1 MSLSRRREL
10 ISFHAGCGRQDSA
23 AHRSSPHNLK
33 ERLMGIKLRPLLIAS
48 LAAAS
53 LPHGALAENV
63 KMAFIDPLSGPF
75 APVGQN
81 ILNSWKYVAEIAN
94 KDKWSPG
101 NTFEVVGFDNK
112 ASPQES
118 LSQLKSAIDQGYRY
132 VIQGNGSAAALALVD
147 AINKHNE
154 RNPGKE
160 VVYIN
165 YAAVDPDL
173 TNSKCSFWQFRIDAN
188 SDMKMEAMTT
198 LMAKNPQV
206 KKVYIIGQNYSFGH
220 QVTRA
225 AKDYLKRKRP
235 DVQIVG
241 DDLHP
246 IGQVKDF
253 APYIA
258 KIRASGADTV
268 ITGNWGADLAL
279 LIKAAKDADLKAD
292 FYTYYASTTGVPTA
306 MGASGADRVKYVG
319 YWNANNEGFVG
330 HEIVDGFKKKYNDD
344 YYTMATYTGIAMMAK
359 AINETKS
366 ADPVKVAYA
375 LEGMKWKSLNGE
387 VEMRKADHQ
396 LQQPLYIATWV
407 KTNGRD
413 VKYDQENTGYGW
425 KTDQKIDPFVAA
437 QPTSCQMK
445 RPARQQ

>member
-1 MSLSRRREL
+1 MA
-10 ISFHAGCGRQDSA
+10 F
-23 AHRSSPHNLK
+23 
-33 ERLMGIKLRPLLIAS
+33 KLRSLVLATFAAACLPAS
-48 LAAAS
+48 ALAA
-53 LPHGALAENV
+53 NV
-63 KMAFIDPLSGPF
+63 KIAFIDPLSGPF
-75 APVGQN
+75 APVGQG
-81 ILNSWKYVAEIAN
+81 ILYSWQMIADMAN

-132 VIQGNGSAAALALVD
+132 VTQGNGSAAAAALLD

-198 LMAKNPQV
+198 FMAKKPEI

-235 DVQIVG
+235 DIQIVG

-258 KIRASGADTV
+258 KIKAAGADTV
-268 ITGNWGADLAL
+268 VTGNWGADLAL

-319 YWNANNEGFVG
+319 YWNVNNEGFAG
-330 HEIVDGFKKKYNDD
+330 KEIVEGFKKKYNDD
-344 YYTMATYTGIAMMAK
+344 YYAMATYTGIAMLSKAFNDAK
-359 AINETKS
+359 TT
-366 ADPVKVAYA
+366 DPVKVAFA
-375 LEGMKWKSLNGE
+375 MEGMKWKSLNGD

-407 KTNGRD
+407 KVNGKD
-413 VKYDQENTGYGW
+413 VRFDQENTGYGW
-425 KTDQKIDPFVAA
+425 KTDQKIDAFVAA

-445 RPARQQ
+445 RPAGQQ